1 MKQVNTALFV
11 VLMIAALILCGFSFA
26 NANTTAI
33 NINTDSTIIDIDT
46 TCTRCEM
53 TKTQF
58 VEYIS
63 RQDVIYADSLI
74 KEYFY
79 VIDNSWYAISI
90 ESFDSFLRNHESVKR
105 ALIAKRK
112 YGDLIELDDILDL
125 D

>member
-11 VLMIAALILCGFSFA
+11 VLMIVALILCGFSFA

-33 NINTDSTIIDIDT
+33 NDNGDNDT

-53 TKTQF
+53 TKAQF
-58 VEYIS
+58 IEYIS
-63 RQDVIYADSLI
+63 RQNVIYADSLI

-112 YGDLIELDDILDL
+112 YGDAIELDDILDL

>member
-11 VLMIAALILCGFSFA
+11 VLMIAALVLCGFSFA

-33 NINTDSTIIDIDT
+33 NINSDND

-58 VEYIS
+58 LEYIS

-74 KEYFY
+74 KEYFMM
-79 VIDNSWYAISI
+79 D
-90 ESFDSFLRNHESVKR
+90 
-105 ALIAKRK
+105 
-112 YGDLIELDDILDL
+112 
-125 D
+125 